1 MYYERNISA
10 VTSTPKD
17 VTTAVDQM
25 LTCAI
30 NGLDATHAVVVTWK
44 DPADGAVSDD
54 DDYDL
59 VAGTVDGSGV
69 QNAVLTVKVAKLAAF
84 VSDSSFTYKCSVTSS
99 QYPDSPPST
108 ELDVVANVVTLG
120 KVLYQIK
127 LVGSET

>member
-1 MYYERNISA
+1 LYYERNISA

-69 QNAVLTVKVAKLAAF
+69 QNAVLTVKVAKLATF
-84 VSDSSFTYKCSVTSS
+84 DGQTSFTYKCSVTSS
-99 QYPDSPPST
+99 QYSDSPPSSDV
-108 ELDVVANVVTLG
+108 DVVANVVKLG
-120 KVLYQIK
+120 KVLFTIHT
-127 LVGSET
+127 S